1 MPRPLNVLLVEDSE
15 DDALLILRALQK
27 GGYEVFHE
35 RVETA
40 KALEEALEKKTWDI
54 ILSDYKLPGFDGLTA
69 LSISKNKGVHVPFII
84 VSGTIGEDIA
94 VAALKAGAHD
104 YIMKDRLGRLLPAI
118 ERELAEAAT
127 RLERKN
133 EQEKLRQA
141 EDRYRSIFEN
151 AREGIYRSTPEGKII
166 MANRAMAAMFGYQS
180 PEEFMADIHDVA
192 GQLYVNPQDR
202 TRIIE
207 LIAEQGFVHN
217 YEAQLYRKD
226 RTVFWV
232 SMTMQA
238 IRDQEGRIIYFEG
251 IDEDITPRK
260 KMEEERLQSMARL
273 RKSLG
278 GTVQAISMAV
288 EIKDPYTSG
297 HQKRTADLARSIAGE
312 MGLSAER
319 ADFVRMAATIHDI
332 GKIAIPA
339 EILSKPTTLT
349 GIEYSLIKT
358 HAQQGYDILKDIE
371 FPWPVA
377 EVIVQHHERLD
388 GSGYPQG
395 LRGEAIILE
404 ARILAVADVVE
415 AIATHRPYRP
425 ARGIEHALEE
435 IRKNRGILY
444 DADVV
449 DACLRLFLEKNY
461 LMV

>member
-297 HQKRTADLARSIAGE
+297 HQKRTADLARSIAGKWACRRN
-312 MGLSAER
+312 GRISSAWR
-319 ADFVRMAATIHDI
+319 RPFMISARSPFLRRFSANPLPLR
-332 GKIAIPA
+332 KSSIP
-339 EILSKPTTLT
+339 
-349 GIEYSLIKT
+349 
-358 HAQQGYDILKDIE
+358 
-371 FPWPVA
+371 
-377 EVIVQHHERLD
+377 
-388 GSGYPQG
+388 
-395 LRGEAIILE
+395 
-404 ARILAVADVVE
+404 
-415 AIATHRPYRP
+415 
-425 ARGIEHALEE
+425 
-435 IRKNRGILY
+435 
-444 DADVV
+444 
-449 DACLRLFLEKNY
+449 
-461 LMV
+461 

>member
-1 MPRPLNVLLVEDSE
+1 MVHPK
-15 DDALLILRALQK
+15 LQQRR
-27 GGYEVFHE
+27 FHPS
-35 RVETA
+35 
-40 KALEEALEKKTWDI
+40 LC
-54 ILSDYKLPGFDGLTA
+54 LS
-69 LSISKNKGVHVPFII
+69 
-84 VSGTIGEDIA
+84 
-94 VAALKAGAHD
+94 
-104 YIMKDRLGRLLPAI
+104 
-118 ERELAEAAT
+118 
-127 RLERKN
+127 
-133 EQEKLRQA
+133 QA
-141 EDRYRSIFEN
+141 WRFFEN

-192 GQLYVNPQDR
+192 TQLYVNPQDR

-232 SMTMQA
+232 SITMQA

-312 MGLSAER
+312 MGLSPER

-349 GIEYSLIKT
+349 EIEYSLIKT

-377 EVIVQHHERLD
+377 EVILQHHERLD

-395 LRGEAIILE
+395 LRGEAILLE

-444 DADVV
+444 DAEVV

-461 LMV
+461 VMV

>member
-312 MGLSAER
+312 MGLSPER

-349 GIEYSLIKT
+349 EIEYSLIKT

-377 EVIVQHHERLD
+377 EVILQHHERLD

-444 DADVV
+444 DAEVV

-461 LMV
+461 VMV

>member
-1 MPRPLNVLLVEDSE
+1 MPRPLKVLLVEDSE

-54 ILSDYKLPGFDGLTA
+54 ILSDYKLPGFNGLTA
-69 LSISKNKGVHVPFII
+69 LSIYKDKGVQVPFII

-118 ERELAEAAT
+118 ERELAEAAG
-127 RLERKN
+127 RLERRR

-141 EDRYRSIFEN
+141 EERYRSIFEN

-166 MANRAMAAMFGYQS
+166 MANRAMATMFGYQS

-202 TRIIE
+202 TRIID

-312 MGLSAER
+312 MGLSPER

-349 GIEYSLIKT
+349 EIEYSLIKT
-358 HAQQGYDILKDIE
+358 HAQQGYDILKDID

-377 EVIVQHHERLD
+377 EVILQHHERLD

-444 DADVV
+444 DAEVV

-461 LMV
+461 VMV

>member
-251 IDEDITPRK
+251 SDEDITPRK

-312 MGLSAER
+312 MGLSPER

-349 GIEYSLIKT
+349 EIEYSLIKT

-377 EVIVQHHERLD
+377 EVILQHHERLD

-444 DADVV
+444 DAEVV

-461 LMV
+461 VMV

>member
-1 MPRPLNVLLVEDSE
+1 MPRPLKVLLVEDSE

-54 ILSDYKLPGFDGLTA
+54 ILSDYKLPGFNGLTA
-69 LSISKNKGVHVPFII
+69 LSIYKDKGVQVPFII

-118 ERELAEAAT
+118 ERELAEAAG
-127 RLERKN
+127 RLERRR

-141 EDRYRSIFEN
+141 EERYRSIFEN

-166 MANRAMAAMFGYQS
+166 MANRAMATMFGYQS

-202 TRIIE
+202 TRIID

-312 MGLSAER
+312 MGLSPER

-349 GIEYSLIKT
+349 DIEYSLIKT
-358 HAQQGYDILKDIE
+358 HAQQGYDILKDID

-377 EVIVQHHERLD
+377 EVILQHHERLD

-444 DADVV
+444 DAEVV

-461 LMV
+461 VMV